1 MNALTVNADTMD
13 FHAMAGMPCGNLTLQ
28 MVLEANG
35 ELDGRCGSRAC
46 TPPSPSGA
54 AGQCHEV
61 PAERC
66 ERFVG
71 RKARRLHA
79 CTVSSDGLQC
89 ETGPSCIVTS
99 PSPLPAERRAKATAV
114 CTNATLNETLRA
126 DGAEDGICA
135 ARACAPAPLLSCE
148 QLDAIS
154 CMTFVEKAQG
164 KLRACRLATDGS
176 TCELGERC
184 KRTAHSERAE
194 ARIARAT
201 CSNTTLNETL
211 EAESSEDGVCAARSC
226 TPPATEP
233 PGAPVPCSQLGRA
246 PCERHVAIKQ
256 SKLHACRLATDGTR
270 CELGERCKPLD
281 RKAAVA
287 LARALRWNR
296 TRARAEDR
304 TRAGVRRPSEPSW
317 SLVAFVA
324 SFVRSDYQ
332 PPRGAEV
339 NQSTLS
345 ALALRGYYRP
355 RKARRGPRPPKVC
368 SRCVA
373 LMHLHKSAGTTLIRV
388 LEYPKPKTQC
398 GGIYYCNWRQ
408 YQTTACQAPT
418 AFDFASPPP
427 MAPPMAPSPAPPPSA
442 CGDRCS
448 AVSNSSSVSDG
459 IVRLRTVLN
468 EGLSWEAERQDLR
481 HARLYYGGYLATMSR
496 YGSHVRTSCSFVM
509 MLREP
514 VVRLA
519 SIALYCKHGLHMG
532 THGIAAWRPQREG
545 GDILCGGRQN
555 GTLIDWARFVGNQ
568 LFRQLALQP
577 ETFSRVSEG
586 FADKPTDST
595 SEEEFGRR
603 LRRVLKAHERGT
615 TRVGRAVLQ
624 KMERELKEG
633 SMPNFVGLFE
643 QIERTLLLFDKVLP
657 LNGGRSWVREA
668 RRQAYTHDSRRWAD
682 ERRLL
687 LHGDESARTVA
698 AGILATDVRLYEAGV
713 ARFEALCNASDVEY
727 VDVALWRMPACAST
741 WWWWW
746 KWWLPQ
752 RVRSVLAQW
761 KGCRLERRL

>member
-1 MNALTVNADTMD
+1 MNALTVNADVMD
-13 FHAMAGMPCGNLTLQ
+13 FRAMAGMPCGNLTLQ
-28 MVLEANG
+28 LVLEANG

-46 TPPSPSGA
+46 TPLSPSGA
-54 AGQCHEV
+54 IGQCHELS
-61 PAERC
+61 AEQC

-71 RKARRLHA
+71 RKARNLHA
-79 CTVSSDGLQC
+79 CTVSSDGQGC
-89 ETGPSCIVTS
+89 DIGPSCIVLP
-99 PSPLPAERRAKATAV
+99 PSPPPAERRAKATAV

-135 ARACAPAPLLSCE
+135 ARACAPPPLLSCE
-148 QLDAIS
+148 QLDTSS
-154 CMTFVEKAQG
+154 CMAFVEKSRG
-164 KLRACRLATDGS
+164 KLHACRLATDGR
-176 TCELGERC
+176 TCELGLRC
-184 KRTAHSERAE
+184 KRTARTERAE

-201 CSNTTLNETL
+201 CSNATLNHTL
-211 EAESSEDGVCAARSC
+211 EAESSEDGICAARSC
-226 TPPATEP
+226 TPLATES
-233 PGAPVPCSQLGRA
+233 PGAPLLCSQLGRA
-246 PCERHVAIKQ
+246 QCERHVAIKQ
-256 SKLHACRLATDGTR
+256 SKLHACRLATDGRR
-270 CELGERCKPLD
+270 CELGDRCKPLD
-281 RKAAVA
+281 RKVAAA

-304 TRAGVRRPSEPSW
+304 TRGGVKRPSEPSW
-317 SLVAFVA
+317 SLLAFVA

-332 PPRGAEV
+332 PPRGSTEA
-339 NQSTLS
+339 NQSAWS

-355 RKARRGPRPPKVC
+355 RKARRGPRQPRVC
-368 SRCVA
+368 GRCVA

-388 LEYPKPKTQC
+388 LEHPKPKTQC

-418 AFDFASPPP
+418 TFDIASPPP
-427 MAPPMAPSPAPPPSA
+427 MAPPMAPSPIPPPPA
-442 CGDRCS
+442 CGSECTP
-448 AVSNSSSVSDG
+448 VNTSSSARDG
-459 IVRLRTVLN
+459 IARLRTALS
-468 EGLSWEAERQDLR
+468 EGLSWEAERQDFR

-514 VVRLA
+514 VARLA

-555 GTLIDWARFVGNQ
+555 GTLVEWAHFVGNQ

-577 ETFSRVSEG
+577 ETFARLSDG

-595 SEEEFGRR
+595 SEEEFGLR
-603 LRRVLKAHERGT
+603 LSRVLKAHERGT

-624 KMERELKEG
+624 KMERELREG

-657 LNGGRSWVREA
+657 LNGGRSWLREA
-668 RRQAYTHDSRRWAD
+668 RRQAYTHDSRRWAE

-687 LHGDESARTVA
+687 LEGDDSARTEA
-698 AGILATDVRLYEAGV
+698 AGILVTDARLYEVGV
-713 ARFEALCNASDVEY
+713 ARFEALCNASGVEY
-727 VDVALWRMPACAST
+727 VDVAQWRMPACAGT
-741 WWWWW
+741 WWWW

-752 RVRSVLAQW
+752 GARSALARW
-761 KGCRLERRL
+761 EGCRLEP